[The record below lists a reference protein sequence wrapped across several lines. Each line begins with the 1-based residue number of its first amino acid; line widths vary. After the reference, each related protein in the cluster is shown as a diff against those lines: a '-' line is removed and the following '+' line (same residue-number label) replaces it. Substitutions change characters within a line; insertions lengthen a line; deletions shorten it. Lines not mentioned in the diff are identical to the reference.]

1 MWLCVCVSL
10 MGLDHANFIGESD
23 AGEAAVLSVE
33 HPPKSSGA
41 EVARVLCRTKEVLS
55 LIL

>member
-1 MWLCVCVSL
+1 